1 MILWSYGTGNTGVG
15 AGELSGPHMAEENP
29 LDSNEI
35 VVDEEYGCDVLLI
48 NRTKRTHRVIYGTRG
63 VAGGGTLL
71 NRAHSAHF
79 IASGPYK
86 GNVIITEYSGDH
98 RVMII
103 NKNNKEVLWSY
114 IEFEHPMDAI
124 YWDDEHIMVTEAGT
138 GIF

>member
-15 AGELSGPHMAEENP
+15 SGEFSGPHMAEENP

-35 VVDEEYGCDVLLI
+35 VVAEEYGCDVLLI

-79 IASGPYK
+79 LVSGPYQ
-86 GNVIITEYSGDH
+86 GNVIIT
-98 RVMII
+98 
-103 NKNNKEVLWSY
+103 
-114 IEFEHPMDAI
+114 
-124 YWDDEHIMVTEAGT
+124 
-138 GIF
+138 